1 VLPGFAESLEFL
13 ATAPLAGLLV
23 VSLAAHLLPEAAALA
38 ELPEPSDCFLNRL
51 SSTNP

>member
-1 VLPGFAESLEFL
+1 VLAGLAESLELL
-13 ATAPLAGLLV
+13 ATASFAGLLV

-51 SSTNP
+51 SRANP